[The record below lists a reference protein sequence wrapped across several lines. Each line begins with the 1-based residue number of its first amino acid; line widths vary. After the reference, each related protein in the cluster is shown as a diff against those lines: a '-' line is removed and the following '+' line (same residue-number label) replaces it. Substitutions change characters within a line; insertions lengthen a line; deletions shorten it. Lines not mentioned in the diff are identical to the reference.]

1 MTMTENNFKI
11 IRITKSTGQV
21 TLFSDYLSEEH
32 AWKIANLKEGQEA
45 YKKRRR
51 FYYAVTNSRYWRKAG
66 KEFLEYRRGL
76 VLP

>member
-1 MTMTENNFKI
+1 MTEERNFKI

-21 TLFSDYLSEEH
+21 TLMNDYMSEDH
-32 AWKIANLKEGQEA
+32 AWKIANIREGSESL
-45 YKKRRR
+45 KKRRR

-76 VLP
+76 VLS